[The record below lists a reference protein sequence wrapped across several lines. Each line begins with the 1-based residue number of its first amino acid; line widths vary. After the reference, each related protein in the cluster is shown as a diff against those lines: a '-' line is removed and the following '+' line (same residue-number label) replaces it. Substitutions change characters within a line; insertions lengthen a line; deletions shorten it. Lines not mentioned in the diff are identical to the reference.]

1 MKRQRHGRNGAH
13 DSEVGTVTSDGWR
26 SSGSAA
32 PARHSEHADV
42 TEILNNHEHW
52 RLRTLNL
59 IASENVISPSVIAGL
74 SHDLLGRYADFSGR
88 DLKARRYR
96 GTKYIAALEQR
107 VDSLARQVFG
117 ARYVELRCTSGHLAG
132 VAVTLGVCRPGDVVL
147 ELARDAGGHRQAE
160 RLASSTDLICLS
172 VKALP
177 FDQAVYNI
185 DTALAIEL
193 IGAVRPRLVILG
205 SSNFLFPHPV
215 AEIAQAIHDVPGAVL
230 AYDASH
236 VMGFLAAHRFQRPLE
251 EGADVVFGST
261 HKTLPGP
268 QGGIIFSNR
277 PDIIEAVSRAAYP
290 GLVTNHHPFR
300 MGALALALE
309 EAQIYGAEYCDQ
321 MVRNANALAA
331 AMSAA
336 GVAPVSVSGTYTKSH
351 TIVIPVTKFGSAGQ
365 VAERLEKYGVITSTS
380 ALPPQYGG
388 EGIRIGVQE
397 ITRRGADT
405 TAAEEIGSIVAAGIS
420 RTEPPATVRKRAKQ
434 VAAKLDQIR
443 FTYTTEDG
451 K

>member
-1 MKRQRHGRNGAH
+1 MSTDEWLASR
-13 DSEVGTVTSDGWR
+13 
-26 SSGSAA
+26 SAA
-32 PARHSEHADV
+32 FSERNAYVDV
-42 TEILNNHEHW
+42 TKILNKHERW

-74 SHDLLGRYADFSGR
+74 SRDLLGRYADFSGR

-96 GTKYIAALEQR
+96 GTKYIAALEEH
-107 VDSLARQVFG
+107 VDSLARDVFG

-160 RLASSTDLICLS
+160 RLAQSTDLICLS

-177 FDQAVYNI
+177 FDQKLYNI
-185 DTALAIEL
+185 DTALAIKL

-205 SSNFLFPHPV
+205 SSSFLFPHPV
-215 AEIAQAIHDVPGAVL
+215 AELAQAVHDQPGSVL

-236 VMGFLAAHRFQRPLE
+236 VMGFLAAHRFQKPLE

-277 PDIIEAVSRAAYP
+277 LDIIEAVSRAAYP

-309 EAQIYGAEYCDQ
+309 EAQICGAEYCEQ
-321 MVRNANALAA
+321 MVRNANALGA

-336 GVAPVSVSGTYTKSH
+336 GVAPVIVSGAYTKSH
-351 TIVIPVTKFGSAGQ
+351 TILIPVTKFGPAGQ
-365 VAERLEKYGVITSTS
+365 VAERLEKCGVITSAS

-405 TAAEEIGSIVAAGIS
+405 AAAEEIGSIVAAGIKCA
-420 RTEPPATVRKRAKQ
+420 EPSATVRRRAEQ
-434 VAAKLDQIR
+434 AAVKLNKIN
-443 FTYTTEDG
+443 FSPTSEDG